1 MHGGPAR
8 PARELGGFD
17 EHYGTHYQDVDLCLR
32 LREAGLRNLFTPH
45 AVVRHDEGVT
55 RGSRYDHLDRA
66 LFLDRWGETIE
77 RGDPY
82 YNPALSLAG
91 DDYRRPHRVNVVFV
105 NYHDFTSNSAVHI
118 ARLANE
124 LTAAGDECAV
134 LVPGNPETITL
145 LGEHRF
151 QALDFRRARDRRA
164 ATFRTA
170 GRLRSCTPGRRARPS
185 AS

>member
-1 MHGGPAR
+1 M
-8 PARELGGFD
+8 
-17 EHYGTHYQDVDLCLR
+17 
-32 LREAGLRNLFTPH
+32 
-45 AVVRHDEGVT
+45 RHDEGVT

-66 LFLDRWGETIE
+66 LFLDRWGETVE

-91 DDYRRPHRVNVVFV
+91 DDYRRPHGVNVVFV

-118 ARLANE
+118 LDLADELAAARRRLRGRRPGE
-124 LTAAGDECAV
+124 PGDDRRCSAST
-134 LVPGNPETITL
+134 GSRRSTS
-145 LGEHRF
+145 
-151 QALDFRRARDRRA
+151 ARARSA
-164 ATFRTA
+164 GCASRTA